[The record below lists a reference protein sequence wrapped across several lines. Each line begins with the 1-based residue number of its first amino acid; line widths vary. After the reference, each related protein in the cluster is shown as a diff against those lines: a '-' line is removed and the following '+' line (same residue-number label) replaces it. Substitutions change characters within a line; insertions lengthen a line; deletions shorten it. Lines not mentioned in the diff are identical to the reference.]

1 MNKMEKNEW
10 IEKFEQ
16 KYGPKPTPLESV
28 RPKNEESITSEKSED
43 IFKKTKNF
51 FKNEASEYFKIF
63 EEGLTEP
70 NKKNSSQINTSTI
83 NYNEPLDGFKLK
95 RNGTWLNVFL
105 VLSDFI
111 FVLLLL
117 SFLGSSGSNTIN
129 ITLPIL
135 IASLI
140 ISWINMIP
148 TLISH
153 TNWKY
158 LIFIFN
164 VFFGLTVFG
173 WIILLI
179 IANATN
185 NSAKREQEMAY
196 LLRKMSDKIGDEKI
210 MDK

>member
-1 MNKMEKNEW
+1 
-10 IEKFEQ
+10 
-16 KYGPKPTPLESV
+16 
-28 RPKNEESITSEKSED
+28 
-43 IFKKTKNF
+43 
-51 FKNEASEYFKIF
+51 
-63 EEGLTEP
+63 
-70 NKKNSSQINTSTI
+70 
-83 NYNEPLDGFKLK
+83 
-95 RNGTWLNVFL
+95 
-105 VLSDFI
+105 
-111 FVLLLL
+111 
-117 SFLGSSGSNTIN
+117 
-129 ITLPIL
+129 
-135 IASLI
+135 
-140 ISWINMIP
+140 MIP